1 MRKIIYAV
9 LLFICTSTC
18 LSSCV
23 TRSRL
28 IEANKTIDS
37 LKNENALLI
46 AENEELLNGEER
58 LVKLYNMNVSKG
70 NYLSAEENYNNFVK
84 YHPASILIKEL
95 EKSINDVSNKA
106 QSQRDSIDKII
117 RDSIRLANIDEL
129 GEWKIGD
136 YVNDFNEPTGEH
148 YVYQR
153 IHGRFSNSATA
164 NSDLL
169 VRLII
174 RKDSRNDIRVDT
186 EYDEYID
193 GTIDGKNFN
202 WRKYDAIKII
212 CHETRKVYFNDHG
225 RRALQERGTNNYT
238 IMLSVLK
245 QGGNIEF
252 RVRDDYSTV
261 YYYTV
266 QSDYLEN
273 ALLKAGIETL

>member
-1 MRKIIYAV
+1 
-9 LLFICTSTC
+9 

-164 NSDLL
+164 NGDLL
-169 VRLII
+169 VKIVIHKGYSRYAL
-174 RKDSRNDIRVDT
+174 KDIDIDVN
-186 EYDEYID
+186 YDEYCN
-193 GTIDGKNFN
+193 GTIDEKGFGN
-202 WRKYDAIKII
+202 WRQYDAIRIV
-212 CHETRKVYFNDHG
+212 CHDTKKVYVNDQSFRDLH
-225 RRALQERGTNNYT
+225 ENGTDNYFL
-238 IMLSVLK
+238 MLDILK
-245 QGGNIEF
+245 QNNKIDF
-252 RVRDDYSTV
+252 KVRGDYKTV
-261 YYYTV
+261 YYYTI
-266 QSDYLEN
+266 DTKYLEN